1 MIRIGL
7 TDQQKQK
14 EVANYVKAHGIKKVF
29 CFYFKKFPLKLVV
42 SCDAEYIERADI
54 EMYKFFYRLLEEIDG
69 DSLIVINECLR
80 TQNRGELTYNCA
92 HHYLN
97 QTPHRIIFE
106 HFPLIDRKDDFM
118 ILLDM
123 ENKGKYKGKGFDY
136 GFLTDEDILMRP
148 HRVKMDMVNV
158 DISEK
163 DHARYEAKKEQL
175 FAGLGNKDPDNIPR
189 ALQLFSGDLKR
200 SAIDPSKMYVARN
213 KRFNLANVLTY
224 QDITEPGEYII
235 IDTHYRRLDL
245 NDFLKV
251 TGTTRLKYLC
261 TPLSIDNVIATEFV
275 EWKARI
281 DAIYAKAN
289 LYRKECP
296 GSGA

>member
-7 TDQQKQK
+7 TDRQKQK
-14 EVANYVKAHGIKKVF
+14 EVARYVQAHGIKKIF
-29 CFYFKKFPLKLVV
+29 CFYFKRFPLKLNVGCEV
-42 SCDAEYIERADI
+42 EHIERADI
-54 EMYKFFYRLLEEIDG
+54 EMYKFFYRLLEEIGG
-69 DSLIVINECLR
+69 DSLIIINECMR
-80 TQNRGELTYNCA
+80 TQNRGELTYSCV

-106 HFPLIDRKDDFM
+106 HFPIIETKDDFM

-148 HRVKMDMVNV
+148 HRVKMDVVNV

-189 ALQLFSGDLKR
+189 ALQLIAGDMKR
-200 SAIDPSKMYVARN
+200 SAIEPEKMYVARN
-213 KRFNLANVLTY
+213 KRFNLANVRTY
-224 QDITEPGEYII
+224 KDITGIGDHII
-235 IDTHYRRLDL
+235 IDTPRRRLDF

-251 TGTTRLKYLC
+251 TATTKIKYLC
-261 TPLSIDNVIATEFV
+261 TPLSIDNVITTGFI
-275 EWKARI
+275 EWKARL

-289 LYRKECP
+289 LY
-296 GSGA
+296 